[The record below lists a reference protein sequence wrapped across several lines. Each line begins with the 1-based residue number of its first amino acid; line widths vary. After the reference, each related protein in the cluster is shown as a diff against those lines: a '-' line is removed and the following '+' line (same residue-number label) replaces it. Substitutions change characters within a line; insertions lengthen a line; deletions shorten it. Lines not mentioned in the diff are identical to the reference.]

1 MKTLHTLFELDPQGI
16 EARLLR
22 KPTLIETFAVAFP
35 IVLALL
41 FAYLNSSAAMPF
53 ASDFDFYMR
62 ALDGTSPFYYT
73 YWSLPIFQSLALL
86 PGLHTAYILWC
97 VLNVIGIWFAARV
110 FGGRIAPVLL
120 SYQTLII
127 CFYGQITGITI
138 AGLALLWWS
147 LHRRRWALAGVG
159 AALAL
164 IKWQMGIP
172 LCVALVLLA
181 DTSWLDRLRTLLV
194 VLTITLISLLLYPG
208 WIVTV
213 LWDVITQPPYR
224 FGDIS
229 LWYYVGS
236 VSLIL
241 WLPPL
246 LLPMSRGRR
255 YAALC
260 ATTALAM
267 PYFQQTGLLALF
279 VLPLGWFGLLGN
291 LAYLY
296 IWFPDA
302 QLGFMIVVPILAYL
316 WTVLPSL
323 RTWLSQFARRA
334 QAATA

>member
-1 MKTLHTLFELDPQGI
+1 LKTTHSLFDLNPDGI
-16 EARLLR
+16 EARLFH
-22 KPTLIETFAVAFP
+22 KPRLLEVFAVGLPIAF
-35 IVLALL
+35 ILG
-41 FAYLNSSAAMPF
+41 FAYLNASTGMPF
-53 ASDFDFYMR
+53 ASDFNVYMQ

-73 YWSLPIFQSLALL
+73 YWSLPIFQGLALL

-97 VLNVIGIWFAARV
+97 VLNVLGIWFAARV

-120 SYQTLII
+120 AYQTLII
-127 CFYGQITGITI
+127 CYYGQITGITI

-147 LHRRRWALAGVG
+147 LERRRWMLAGVG

-172 LCVALVLLA
+172 LCLALLLLA

-194 VLTITLISLLLYPG
+194 LLTITLISLLVYPG
-208 WIVTV
+208 WIITV
-213 LWDVITQPPYR
+213 LWDVISQPPYR

-236 VSLIL
+236 VALIL

-279 VLPLGWFGLLGN
+279 VLPLGWFSLLGN

-296 IWFPDA
+296 AWFPDA
-302 QLGFMIVVPILAYL
+302 QLGFMIVVPMLAYL
-316 WTVLPSL
+316 WTVLPPL
-323 RTWLSQFARRA
+323 RYWVTQRVLRA
-334 QAATA
+334 QVATA